1 MSKLSFQEYWSSD
14 EDTEKVDAVQHAHS
28 GADSVQHKMRAG
40 MMLDGEP
47 TLDRRTGKY
56 MQRVIAIPVP
66 PTRDRTFAPD
76 PSLSSNPRLHLLQ
89 PDLRFL
95 EQNRSDSDA
104 GPLREKEP
112 TSFDMSQEQRVRKKV
127 EIVESISLIGD
138 RTISSQVPDAPIDIS
153 SLRILPAVQETQ
165 GASKT
170 LEPIFGTDEHLT
182 HVQPLR
188 SRHVHWNDSVV
199 DRGRVVDD
207 SVAQIGA
214 NHGHSETLRPDVAA
228 SNNSSDSRSSLI
240 VSGEGVSAPAAPM
253 AFSQGMVRAAS
264 MTHRIALSD
273 SSGHGSS
280 VQNQQ
285 PLQMMRAA
293 SMTHRIAPSDSS
305 GHGSSMQN
313 QQPLQRA
320 QQQQQHQRMRA
331 HRALT
336 SFVGGRRATTSE
348 TRSSFSRG
356 VQRHPIASKGAISA
370 QGSKG
375 ASASDRVSQSM
386 TISAPPQRTDTQAAP
401 AAGVAWHSTAKTVM
415 VVPLTSRVDAPVM
428 PSRRIQ
434 ITTEEASR
442 AHRRTVSLVQAAA
455 EQSICAAQRDHQ
467 DVPATSL
474 VREAGRT
481 TIPARQDVE
490 SAMAITKREAAEGGF
505 ARESSNYHYQQPQL
519 DESNVSLRP
528 AAEAWGERY
537 PPSQASSYIGAAQE
551 PGEQGGSVAVSH
563 SSGTKRERL
572 FRPFLQP
579 PPSHTTVQGTIHGNV
594 ENSDRSASKGL
605 GRYSAKAG
613 RLENASTTHT
623 QAGTT
628 SLRQLASAP
637 KRVIPIATAV
647 AFASPHT
654 MTGGPRNVVMSRV
667 NTERSSAVG
676 WTAGATA
683 QSERAPDGTHDHPQ
697 NWQARERHQPRE
709 AMETERNLGVDDL
722 LELQGRPKAKAN
734 TRFLRTF

>member
-1 MSKLSFQEYWSSD
+1 MSKLSFQEYWSD
-14 EDTEKVDAVQHAHS
+14 EDTEKVEQIRDAVQHARS
-28 GADSVQHKMRAG
+28 GADSVQNKLRAG

-112 TSFDMSQEQRVRKKV
+112 TSFDMLQEQRVRKKV
-127 EIVESISLIGD
+127 EIEESISLIGD

-153 SLRILPAVQETQ
+153 SLRILPAVHETQ
-165 GASKT
+165 GVAKT

-188 SRHVHWNDSVV
+188 SRHVHWNDSVE

-214 NHGHSETLRPDVAA
+214 NHGHSATLRPNVAA
-228 SNNSSDSRSSLI
+228 LNNSSDSRSSLI
-240 VSGEGVSAPAAPM
+240 MIGEGVSAPAAPM
-253 AFSQGMVRAAS
+253 AFSQGMV
-264 MTHRIALSD
+264 
-273 SSGHGSS
+273 
-280 VQNQQ
+280 
-285 PLQMMRAA
+285 RAA

-331 HRALT
+331 DRALT
-336 SFVGGRRATTSE
+336 SFVGGRRATTPE

-356 VQRHPIASKGAISA
+356 VQRHRIASKGAISA

-375 ASASDRVSQSM
+375 ASASDRVGQSM
-386 TISAPPQRTDTQAAP
+386 IISAPPQRTDTQAAP
-401 AAGVAWHSTAKTVM
+401 ATGVAWRSTAKTVM
-415 VVPLTSRVDAPVM
+415 VVPVTSGVYAPVM

-434 ITTEEASR
+434 IPTEEASR
-442 AHRRTVSLVQAAA
+442 AHRRTVSLVHAP

-467 DVPATSL
+467 DVSSTSL
-474 VREAGRT
+474 VREAG

-490 SAMAITKREAAEGGF
+490 SAMAITTREAAEGGF
-505 ARESSNYHYQQPQL
+505 GRESSNYHYQQAAL

-537 PPSQASSYIGAAQE
+537 PTSQASSYIGAAQE
-551 PGEQGGSVAVSH
+551 RGEQGGSVVVSH
-563 SSGTKRERL
+563 SSGTKKERL
-572 FRPFLQP
+572 FRPFVQP
-579 PPSHTTVQGTIHGNV
+579 PPSHNTVQGGTIHGNV
-594 ENSDRSASKGL
+594 ENSDRSASTGS

-623 QAGTT
+623 QGGT

-667 NTERSSAVG
+667 TTERSSAVG
-676 WTAGATA
+676 SVWTAGATST
-683 QSERAPDGTHDHPQ
+683 QSERAPDGTHDRPQ
-697 NWQARERHQPRE
+697 SWQARERHQPRE
-709 AMETERNLGVDDL
+709 AMETERNLSVDEL
-722 LELQGRPKAKAN
+722 LQLQRRPKAKAN
-734 TRFLRTF
+734 TDRFLRTF